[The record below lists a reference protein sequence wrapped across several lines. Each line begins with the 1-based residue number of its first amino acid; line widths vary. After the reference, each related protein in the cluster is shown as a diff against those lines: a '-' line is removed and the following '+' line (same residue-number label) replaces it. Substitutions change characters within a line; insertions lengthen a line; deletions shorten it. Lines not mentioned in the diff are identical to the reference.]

1 MSITS
6 EYRKMYTSQNLKEGV
21 SYQEINDVLKD
32 FQDKVLDP
40 FILDKDLNQ
49 ELKLQLKDI
58 YDAMDKLI
66 KGDLYKLRSGE
77 E

>member
-6 EYRKMYTSQNLKEGV
+6 QYRKMYQSQSLKEGV
-21 SYQEINDVLKD
+21 SYQDINDVLKN

-40 FILDKDLNQ
+40 FILDKDLNP
-49 ELKLQLKDI
+49 ELVLQLKDI

-66 KGDLYKLRSGE
+66 KGDLYKLRKGE
-77 E
+77 Q